1 VGVRVLSSISRAR
14 PRHGRGSRGGTCRA
28 HHHLETILV
37 NGEVTGA
44 PDKRVAGGA
53 VPPTRPKQAATAS
66 SDYLRTRS
74 LKPEWR
80 GSGLLTRRPVD
91 RNHSRPPEHTHNGP
105 VTVAVERAGLL
116 SRQLYSSSQ
125 VRILPGPP
133 FLRGDDRRCVH
144 RCVCTPI
151 GRGSALRAHSVAVR
165 VGPDAPTCFAP
176 SVARL
181 NLDQA
186 PLRIW

>member
-1 VGVRVLSSISRAR
+1 MGVRVLSSISRAR
-14 PRHGRGSRGGTCRA
+14 PRHGRGSRGGTCRT

-37 NGEVTGA
+37 NGEATGA

-80 GSGLLTRRPVD
+80 GSGLLTRWPVD
-91 RNHSRPPEHTHNGP
+91 RNHSRPPKHIEIGP
-105 VTVAVERAGLL
+105 VTVAAERAGLL
-116 SRQLYSSSQ
+116 SRQLKAHRRFESCLVLQSIPQSIPRLYPNWQRECVASAFSGRSS
-125 VRILPGPP
+125 RP
-133 FLRGDDRRCVH
+133 RR
-144 RCVCTPI
+144 TN
-151 GRGSALRAHSVAVR
+151 SFALSRSID
-165 VGPDAPTCFAP
+165 P
-176 SVARL
+176 
-181 NLDQA
+181 A